1 MSRHV
6 LAIADLSDEEIE
18 SILRRAEEIETAI
31 EACRAPEGD
40 AGRIPRSAAGRIM
53 ATLFYEP
60 STRTRLS
67 FEAAM
72 WRLGGAV
79 ISASDMKSSSAS
91 KGETLADTAKVVS
104 SYADVLVLRHF
115 WDGAARVAAEH
126 ADVPLI
132 NAGDGSH
139 EHPTQT
145 LCDLYTL
152 KRAKG
157 TLRGITVAIGGD
169 LKRGRT
175 AHSLVRALARF
186 KANIVIIP
194 ARGMEFPDWL
204 LQKVAEEYGYRPT
217 IARPG
222 DLKALARDVN
232 ALYLAP
238 ARPHQLTLFTDTEFD
253 LQERLA
259 EAEPITLDAL
269 YMTRPQRER
278 RDDSTDDGI
287 EYFRVDTDTFQ
298 DPAMRH
304 TVLMHPLP
312 RTGEISSA
320 LDRDP
325 RALYFRQAASGVPVR
340 MALVEMVLAE
350 RAGRAVSAAARSER
364 GAMRIGPRCGNA
376 NCITRREEV
385 QSERRFR
392 FHREAGGRAHLVCLY
407 CDHETR
413 IQVIGNRKSKH
424 FHVYEEPMYGFLDA
438 WLREDALV
446 VFDSV
451 KQAEEAAYKSYKLG
465 PQKSIMTADEIEHAI
480 AELTDAILR
489 DTAELKELVIVG
501 IRMAGAFLAR
511 RIVERIRV
519 MRGATVDLGV
529 LDVQGGGDVIPR
541 WPATPAT
548 EGDDV
553 TIANR
558 HVVVV
563 DDVIN
568 TGWTVKDALAGV
580 WRAGR
585 PLSARLAVLIDRGH
599 RQLPLKPTYVGKHLP
614 TAPHERVRVRLREL
628 DREHRD
634 RVVIYS
640 YIDPKAA
647 A

>member
-18 SILRRAEEIETAI
+18 NILKRAEEM
-31 EACRAPEGD
+31 EAALEARAAPK
-40 AGRIPRSAAGRIM
+40 SAAGAIM

-72 WRLGGAV
+72 LRLGGTV

-126 ADVPLI
+126 ADVPLL

-204 LQKVAEEYGYRPT
+204 LQKVSEEYGYRPT
-217 IARPG
+217 VARPD
-222 DLKALARDVN
+222 DLKTLARDVN

-278 RDDSTDDGI
+278 QSDSTDDGVEYLRI
-287 EYFRVDTDTFQ
+287 EPETFQ
-298 DPAMRH
+298 DPAMRNA
-304 TVLMHPLP
+304 VLMHPLP
-312 RTGEISSA
+312 RTGEISQD

-340 MALVEMVLAE
+340 MALIEMVLAE
-350 RAGRAVSAAARSER
+350 RAARGVSPPPARAER
-364 GAMRIGPRCGNA
+364 GAMRIGPRCANP

-385 QSERRFR
+385 RSERRFR
-392 FHREAGGRAHLVCLY
+392 FHRESGGRAHLVCLY

-424 FHVYEEPMYGFLDA
+424 FHVYEEPMYGYLDA
-438 WLREDALV
+438 WLRDDALV
-446 VFDSV
+446 IFDTV

-465 PQKSIMTADEIEHAI
+465 PQKSIMSATEVERAI

-489 DTAELKELVIVG
+489 DTAELKDLVVVG
-501 IRMAGAFLAR
+501 VRMAGAFLAH
-511 RIVERIRV
+511 RIAERIRV
-519 MRGATVDLGV
+519 MRGAAVELGV
-529 LDVQGGGDVIPR
+529 LDVQGGGDTIPR
-541 WPATPAT
+541 WPATPGT
-548 EGDDV
+548 EESAV
-553 TIANR
+553 PIADR
-558 HVVVV
+558 HVVIV

-568 TGWTVKDALAGV
+568 TGWTAKDALAAV

>member
-18 SILRRAEEIETAI
+18 GILKRAEEMETALVD
-31 EACRAPEGD
+31 GT
-40 AGRIPRSAAGRIM
+40 IPRSAAGSIM

-217 IARPG
+217 IARPS
-222 DLKALARDVN
+222 DLKTLARDVN

-278 RDDSTDDGI
+278 RDDSTDDGV
-287 EYFRVDTDTFQ
+287 EYLRVDTATFQ
-298 DPAMRH
+298 DPSMRH

-340 MALVEMVLAE
+340 MALIEMVLAE
-350 RAGRAVSAAARSER
+350 RSGRGVAALPARAER
-364 GAMRIGPRCGNA
+364 GTPRIGPRCGNP

-392 FHREAGGRAHLVCLY
+392 FHREAGGRAHLVCHS
-407 CDHETR
+407 CAHETR

-424 FHVYEEPMYGFLDA
+424 FHVYEEPMYGYLDA
-438 WLREDALV
+438 WIRDDALV
-446 VFDSV
+446 IFDTV

-465 PQKSIMTADEIEHAI
+465 PQKSIMSAQEVDRAI
-480 AELTDAILR
+480 SELTDAILR
-489 DTAELKELVIVG
+489 DTTELKELVIVG
-501 IRMAGAFLAR
+501 IRMAGAFLAH
-511 RIVERIRV
+511 RIAERIRV
-519 MRGATVDLGV
+519 MRGAAVDLGV
-529 LDVQGGGDVIPR
+529 LDVQGGGDTIPR
-541 WPATPAT
+541 WPATPNT
-548 EGDDV
+548 DTGTV
-553 TIANR
+553 TIADR

-568 TGWTVKDALAGV
+568 TGWTVKDALAAV

>member
-6 LAIADLSDEEIE
+6 LSIADLSDDEIE
-18 SILRRAEEIETAI
+18 SLFRRAEEM
-31 EACRAPEGD
+31 EAALERREA
-40 AGRIPRSAAGRIM
+40 PRSAAGSIM

-79 ISASDMKSSSAS
+79 IGASDMKSSSAA

-204 LQKVAEEYGYRPT
+204 LQKVAEEYGYTPT
-217 IARPG
+217 IARPS
-222 DLKALARDVN
+222 DLKTLARDVN

-253 LQERLA
+253 LKERLA

-278 RDDSTDDGI
+278 RDDNTDDGV
-287 EYFRVDTDTFQ
+287 EYLRIDTDTFQ

-340 MALVEMVLAE
+340 MALIELLLAE
-350 RAGRAVSAAARSER
+350 KRAVAAPPARVER
-364 GAMRIGPRCGNA
+364 GGMRIGPRCGNP

-424 FHVYEEPMYGFLDA
+424 FHVYEEPMYGYLDA

-446 VFDSV
+446 IFDSV

-465 PQKSIMTADEIEHAI
+465 PQKSIMSAPEVERAI

-489 DTAELKELVIVG
+489 DTTELNDLVIVG
-501 IRMAGAFLAR
+501 IRTAGAFIAH
-511 RIVERIRV
+511 RIAERIRV
-519 MRGATVDLGV
+519 TRGAAVDLGV
-529 LDVQGGGDVIPR
+529 LDVQGGGDTILR
-541 WPATPAT
+541 WPGTAGA
-548 EGDDV
+548 EASGV
-553 TIANR
+553 TVADR
-558 HVVVV
+558 HVVIV

-568 TGWTVKDALAGV
+568 TGWTVKDALAAV

-585 PLSARLAVLIDRGH
+585 PLSARLAVLVDRGH

>member
-6 LAIADLSDEEIE
+6 LSIADLSDEEIE
-18 SILRRAEEIETAI
+18 SIFRRAEEM
-31 EACRAPEGD
+31 EAALARREA
-40 AGRIPRSAAGRIM
+40 PRSAVGAIM

-72 WRLGGAV
+72 WRLGGSV
-79 ISASDMKSSSAS
+79 ISASDMKSSSAA

-115 WDGAARVAAEH
+115 WDGAARVAAEC

-217 IARPG
+217 IARAS
-222 DLKALARDVN
+222 DLKTLARDVN

-253 LQERLA
+253 LKERLA

-278 RDDSTDDGI
+278 RDDTTDDGV
-287 EYFRVDTDTFQ
+287 EYLRVDTETFQ

-325 RALYFRQAASGVPVR
+325 RSLYFRQAASGVPVR
-340 MALVEMVLAE
+340 MALIELLLAE
-350 RAGRAVSAAARSER
+350 RAQRGVAGPPARVER
-364 GAMRIGPRCGNA
+364 GAIRIGPRCENP

-424 FHVYEEPMYGFLDA
+424 FHVYEEPMYGYLDA

-446 VFDSV
+446 IFDTV

-465 PQKSIMTADEIEHAI
+465 PQKSIMSAQEVERAI

-489 DTAELKELVIVG
+489 DTTELNDLVIVG
-501 IRMAGAFLAR
+501 IRMAGAFIAH
-511 RIVERIRV
+511 RIAERIRV
-519 MRGATVDLGV
+519 LRGAAVDLGV
-529 LDVQGGGDVIPR
+529 LDVQGGGDTIPR
-541 WPATPAT
+541 WPGTPGA
-548 EGDDV
+548 EGSVV
-553 TIANR
+553 TVADR
-558 HVVVV
+558 HVVIV

-568 TGWTVKDALAGV
+568 TGWTVKDALAAV

-585 PLSARLAVLIDRGH
+585 PRSARLAVLVDRGH